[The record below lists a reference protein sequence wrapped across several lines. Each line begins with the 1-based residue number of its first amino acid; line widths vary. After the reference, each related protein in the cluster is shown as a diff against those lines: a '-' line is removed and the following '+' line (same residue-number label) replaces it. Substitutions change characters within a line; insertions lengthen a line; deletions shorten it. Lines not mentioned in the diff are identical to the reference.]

1 MDLLIKIL
9 CIVNIINKVK
19 ERILDIVDKVLEI

>member
-9 CIVNIINKVK
+9 CFNTWQKKYNNNKEK
-19 ERILDIVDKVLEI
+19 GKHDIL